1 MSEKQAR
8 IHELEVLI
16 KEHNERYYDMDS
28 PVIDDPAYDN
38 LKIELEKLCPDSPI
52 LNDVGNPTFGE
63 KHEHSVK
70 MGSLSKCHS
79 ALEIMQKFSGLEVVL
94 MPKIDGLSLATM
106 FSDGWMILAAT
117 RGDGSVGEV
126 VTDNASKITNMP
138 NHIVDSR
145 LIEFRGE
152 AYIAKSDFYGIM
164 DQPGYAGKENG
175 LANPRNGAAGSLR
188 QKDSSITKERKI
200 RFVSYEIMNADD
212 FMPFDAN
219 SRIEPVTHSWKL
231 ELISSFGFEIP
242 PYRVIRCDSEEV
254 IQEAIDELKEMDATL
269 PYETDGIVVRIN
281 DQKFFE
287 TLGYSGKCPK
297 GALAYKFESVKAK
310 SKVLDIEWTTSRTGR
325 LCPVAIIDPTRISGS
340 LVSRIT
346 LNNLAWIENI
356 DVAIGDEILF
366 EKANEIIPRL
376 VAVLKRS
383 EGIGR
388 NINLPLCC
396 PSCLHDIVR
405 PLSSDGTRGIDIC
418 CLNDS
423 CPAQFHA
430 SVLHILEKLDI
441 KGVAEN
447 IVGKIIGFGLVKSAY
462 EIFDVTESQL
472 REIGFGDRQAEIICQ
487 ALKAPEASKAHI
499 LSCLGIDGWGRRMF
513 ETLSKQISLDDIAAN
528 AVSIERLASTPGVG
542 LIRAKALVD
551 GLTAKEDLLNGL
563 MKRIAVKKE
572 APRGTSLAGLSF
584 CITGTLSRGRSE
596 IQADIIK
603 AGGDIKGSV
612 SAKLNYLVAG
622 DEAGS
627 KLDKAAALGV
637 KVISEEELYGMIK

>member
-1 MSEKQAR
+1 MSEKSNR
-8 IHELEVLI
+8 IAELEALI
-16 KEHNERYYDMDS
+16 REHNERYYDMDS
-28 PVIDDPAYDN
+28 PVIDDPEYDN
-38 LKIELEKLCPDSPI
+38 LKIELEKLCPESPV
-52 LNDVGNPTFGE
+52 LNEVGNPTFGD
-63 KHEHSVK
+63 KHEHSVV

-79 ALEIMQKFSGLEVVL
+79 ALEIMQKFSGLEIIL
-94 MPKIDGLSLATM
+94 MPKIDGCSMATM

-117 RGDGSVGEV
+117 RGDGHTGEV
-126 VTDNASKITNMP
+126 VTPNASVITNMP
-138 NHIVDSR
+138 YKIENTD
-145 LIEFRGE
+145 LLEFRGE
-152 AYIAKSDFYGIM
+152 AYISKSDFYGTM
-164 DQPGYAGKENG
+164 DQPGYGGKPNG
-175 LANPRNGAAGSLR
+175 MANPRNAAAGSLR
-188 QKDSSITKERKI
+188 QKDASMTKERKI
-200 RFVSYEIMNADD
+200 RFVAYEIMGSEDN
-212 FMPFDAN
+212 
-219 SRIEPVTHSWKL
+219 HSNKL
-231 ELISSFGFEIP
+231 DVLKNFGFEVP
-242 PYRVIRCDSEEV
+242 PYRVIICSSEDV
-254 IQEAIDELKEMDATL
+254 VQEAIDELKEMDASL

-281 DQKFFE
+281 DQKLFE
-287 TLGYSGKCPK
+287 NLGYSGKCPK

-325 LCPVAIIDPTRISGS
+325 ICPVAIIEPTRISGS

-376 VAVLKRS
+376 VAVLKRT
-383 EGIGR
+383 EER
-388 NINLPLCC
+388 NINLPLVCS
-396 PSCLHDIVR
+396 SCSHPARR
-405 PLSSDGTRGIDIC
+405 PKASDGSQGIDVC
-418 CLNDS
+418 CVNDS

-462 EIFDVTESQL
+462 EIFDVTEAQL

-528 AVSIERLASTPGVG
+528 AVSVERLASTPGVG

-551 GLTAKEDLLNGL
+551 GLTAKEDFLNGL

-572 APRGTSLAGLSF
+572 APRGTSLAGKTFLV
-584 CITGTLSRGRSE
+584 TGTLSVKRQE
-596 IQADIIK
+596 IEKMITD
-603 AGGDIKGSV
+603 AGGDVISGV
-612 SAKLNYLVAG
+612 SKKLNYLIVG
-622 DEAGS
+622 EDAGS
-627 KLDKAAALGV
+627 KLDKAIKLG
-637 KVISEEELYGMIK
+637 ITTITEEQFRAMLP